1 MEWCMPPTLPL
12 RSSQDAQRVLAWQRL
27 RWRVEDWQ
35 RVLKS
40 RGKVERLERRRR
52 ERSERVVTI
61 NAVIA
66 SYARERAGEPIPS
79 VGEVAVTQIGRNANQ
94 PIEDSQVQRSFRLR
108 DVLQARAKRGLPAT
122 STSVCDR
129 AVRSPQPC

>member
-1 MEWCMPPTLPL
+1 MECCMPPTLPL
-12 RSSQDAQRVLAWQRL
+12 RSSQDAKRVLAWQRL

-52 ERSERVVTI
+52 ERNERVVTI

-66 SYARERAGEPIPS
+66 SYECAGEPIPS

-108 DVLQARAKRGLPAT
+108 EVLQARAKRGLPAT
-122 STSVCDR
+122 STSVCGR
-129 AVRSPQPC
+129 AVRPPQPC